1 MKKNLPVTRIEKT
14 FHPGANILSTTNLD
28 GKITYINQD
37 FMQISGFS
45 KAELI
50 GENHHIV
57 RHPDMPPA
65 VFKMF
70 WSDLRADKS
79 WMGIVK
85 NRCKNGDHY
94 WVDAFATPIKTAGKV
109 EEFQS
114 VRRKAHP
121 DAVKRA
127 EKLYN
132 KLMSGKTLRELNDA
146 IPLWTKIAIVILLTA
161 LLPLKTAIFSNS
173 DSLFIAASLLATSV
187 SIAALFILS
196 KPLRK
201 ALQQLQRISED
212 KVARFVYTGRADE
225 AGMLLLAIKKLESEN
240 AALIGRIND
249 MSSMLSA
256 STQNLSTA
264 VSQSENGTLRQFE
277 QTEQVATAMEQM
289 TASIAT
295 VASNAQQTSVA
306 SAAGLNITSSS
317 KQVVDQNVQTISE
330 LKTLINSAATII
342 HQVAISSDEIE
353 KILEVILAIANQTNL
368 LALNAAIEAAR
379 AGELG
384 RGFAVVA
391 DEVRSLANRT
401 QNSTKEINS
410 VIEKLQSGVK
420 QAVEAMTAGEH
431 AAEDCVV
438 RSQQTAISLEQILQA
453 INKISQ
459 MSEQI
464 AQAVNEQTQVADT
477 ICENVVSIKANAQEN
492 LQAVTLSS
500 KVADE
505 TMLITR
511 KLDQLTSQFWETQQG
526 S

>member
-14 FHPGANILSTTNLD
+14 FHANANILSTTNLD
-28 GKITYINQD
+28 GKITYINKD
-37 FMQISGFS
+37 FIQISGFS
-45 KAELI
+45 QAELI

-70 WSDLRADKS
+70 WSDLRAEKS

-94 WVDAFATPIKTAGKV
+94 WVDAFATPIKKAGQV

-114 VRRKAHP
+114 VRRKAP
-121 DAVKRA
+121 PEAVERA
-127 EKLYN
+127 DKVYST
-132 KLMSGKTLRELNDA
+132 LMAGKTLRQLKDA
-146 IPLWTKIAIVILLTA
+146 VPLWSKLTIVMLLSM
-161 LLPLKTAIFSNS
+161 LLPLIAAIFSNS
-173 DSLFIAASLLATSV
+173 GLLFAA
-187 SIAALFILS
+187 AALCATLMSIVALFVLS
-196 KPLRK
+196 TPLRA
-201 ALQQLQRISED
+201 ALQQLQQISAD

-249 MSSMLSA
+249 MSATLSDSA
-256 STQNLSTA
+256 QNLSAA

-289 TASIAT
+289 SASIAS
-295 VASNAQQTSVA
+295 VATNAQHTSVA
-306 SAAGLNITSSS
+306 AAEGLNITSNS
-317 KQVVDQNVQTISE
+317 KQVVDQNVQTITE
-330 LKTLINSAATII
+330 LKNLMNSATSII
-342 HQVAISSDEIE
+342 HQVAASSDEIE

-401 QNSTKEINS
+401 QHSTKEING

-420 QAVEAMTAGEH
+420 QAVEAMRAGEC
-431 AAEDCVV
+431 AAEDSVLK
-438 RSQQTAISLEQILQA
+438 SKHTAETLEQILAA
-453 INKISQ
+453 INNISQ
-459 MSEQI
+459 MSGQI
-464 AQAVNEQTQVADT
+464 AQAVAEQTQVADT
-477 ICENVVSIKANAQEN
+477 ICESVVSINSNAQEN
-492 LQAVTLSS
+492 LQAVKLSS

-511 KLDQLTSQFWETQQG
+511 GLDQLTSQFWQTQQG
-526 S
+526 T